1 MRAEREKSEERE
13 TSEMREIRREMR
25 GEERERE
32 LKRDEKKER
41 SEEGEPV
48 IVVFFEPIFGIGPIC
63 KIVSLICLT

>member
-32 LKRDEKKER
+32 
-41 SEEGEPV
+41 S
-48 IVVFFEPIFGIGPIC
+48 
-63 KIVSLICLT
+63 